1 MRVVFVLTTSLESP
15 YGLGRC
21 FPLAR
26 ELARLGHDVH
36 IVALHHNFQEL
47 VRRFFVEDNVHVH
60 YVGQM
65 HVLKH
70 GDTTEYFTSLTLATL
85 VVIAAVRLAFVA
97 GKLKA
102 DVYHLGKPHPQNAVA
117 GLWAARLM
125 RKRRLFLDCDD
136 YEAQANRF
144 SGKWQQRGVTWLEN
158 NLPRIVDGITVNT
171 SFLGNHYSEL
181 GINCKVLHLPNGV
194 DTTRFCGFEPTTVE
208 VWRQQLELVGKQV
221 ILYVGTISLTNHSLA
236 LLLQAFAYLVRELQ
250 EVILVIAGG
259 GADLPKLKVLAEQ
272 LGIAQQCRFLGRV
285 PSDKVT
291 ILFRLADVSVDP
303 VYDDAV
309 AQARWPLK
317 IMESL
322 ASGVPVVTGDVGD
335 RRQMLGENC
344 AGLLVKPGNAHALA
358 EGLLKV
364 LRDDNLRSQLKTGC
378 AVQARLYSFVDLARQ
393 LIGFYQE

>member
-47 VRRFFVEDNVHVH
+47 GQRFFVEDHVHVH

-70 GDTTEYFTSLTLATL
+70 GDTTEYFTSLTLARL
-85 VVIAAVRLAFVA
+85 VVIAAIKLAYVA
-97 GKLKA
+97 GQLKA

-144 SGKWQQRGVTWLEN
+144 GGKWQQRGVTWLEN
-158 NLPRIVDGITVNT
+158 SLPRIVDGITVNT
-171 SFLGNHYSEL
+171 NFLRTHYRQL
-181 GINCKVLHLPNGV
+181 GINHKMLHLPNGV
-194 DTTRFCGFEPTTVE
+194 DATRFCGFDPTAVAI
-208 VWRQQLELVGKQV
+208 WRQQLELIGKRV
-221 ILYVGTISLTNHSLA
+221 ILYVGSIALTNHSLD
-236 LLLQAFAYLVRELQ
+236 LLLQAFAHLAGQLPEAV
-250 EVILVIAGG
+250 LVIAGG
-259 GADLPKLKVLAEQ
+259 GADLPKLKALAEQ
-272 LGIAQQCRFLGRV
+272 LGIAQQCRFLGRI
-285 PSDKVT
+285 PADKVVT
-291 ILFRLADVSVDP
+291 LFQLADVSVDP

-322 ASGVPVVTGDVGD
+322 ACGVPVVTGDVGD
-335 RRQMLGENC
+335 RRKMLGENY

-358 EGLLKV
+358 EGLLRV
-364 LRDDNLRSQLKTGC
+364 LSDDDLKSQLKTGC
-378 AVQARLYSFVDLARQ
+378 AMQAELYSFVDLARQ
-393 LIGFYQE
+393 LADFYQE